1 MVSVKRN
8 KKSTDDLLDK
18 MCGKEAVAEKFKSDI
33 SAKVKNIPQD
43 ESNVEDKKQAV
54 VDEQILVDKNSPK
67 SQFNSNEKKQVADN
81 IVKSVMSYK
90 DEQEKI
96 LSEKEKKTGKK
107 QEATNNNN
115 SVSLV
120 YNCPLPAGTIIDG
133 RYQLQ
138 GKPRQGGFGMTY
150 LATRVGE
157 NDGALVVVKE
167 LYPYNA
173 QRDVKTGV
181 IQINYEENEGLE
193 LKKNFEKEAERI
205 QKLKEKKPQE
215 IKKMNLVITKTN
227 AFKYNGNW
235 YYVMEYV
242 PGNSLADI
250 MFSFKDNNEL
260 FNCLPAHYRFQIMD
274 QLCNALQNLHEIG
287 CVHQDINPNNIM
299 IDFDDADNVY
309 LKVIDYGLATNLYS
323 FGDMSRSCIRYAG
336 THGFSDVLTQFAE
349 YEKISNE
356 IETATMNGDED
367 KAVRLTKKLKTI
379 DVYSCGAILGY
390 LFLLN
395 IDFIK
400 KTKFN
405 VEYELVISKN
415 ALVQPFEIDWSE
427 DNIVIANKYKAN
439 LIKKLVSDATVR
451 NLDKRI
457 QSIDEFRKRLHE
469 IMLVD
474 EELIRRMKLM
484 AEIELWKKSS
494 DSISSYVTEFKNE
507 VEPLVSQS
515 INKKAQEFLKKGVSI
530 LENADKEKDAI
541 LQMEIKIE
549 NDLDDIVERIK
560 STNTQYQEAETCL
573 EEARKLVIEG
583 DPFDDKIVKI
593 QEWLRDT
600 PVKADK
606 IKLFGD
612 DVKSKVQDYKKAMD
626 VWYKGSELMTEAEQ
640 YRAEIAKV
648 RLFEASNEELDTTL
662 QKTGLA
668 DTRYTMAENK
678 WKEAKRVKQYN
689 GWVDKLLIL
698 FWSVLVVVAIGVG
711 GKFGWDHFYGD
722 NSKSKKEKV
731 IHTDNPQRGGGEIK
745 PEEPEQSEQSE
756 QPEQPEEPEQSEQL
770 ITKEYLNEIFEKA
783 QQNDSTARQRI
794 KEIIDDKVA
803 IIYIEGET
811 PIHTYGLSTF
821 LARGNNKYIIGKT
834 HKINRFSTS
843 TDGKVITII
852 LEKLN

>member
-18 MCGKEAVAEKFKSDI
+18 MCGKVAVAEKFKSDI

-43 ESNVEDKKQAV
+43 ESNEEEKKQAV
-54 VDEQILVDKNSPK
+54 VEEQILVDKNSLK
-67 SQFNSNEKKQVADN
+67 SQFNSNEKKQIADN
-81 IVKSVMSYK
+81 IVKSVVSYK
-90 DEQEKI
+90 EEQEKVQ
-96 LSEKEKKTGKK
+96 SEKEKGKEKTQPETDNKDD
-107 QEATNNNN
+107 
-115 SVSLV
+115 V
-120 YNCPLPAGTIIDG
+120 YLAYNYPLPEGTVIDG
-133 RYQLQ
+133 RYKLQ

-157 NDGALVVVKE
+157 NDGEFVVIKE

-173 QRDVKTGV
+173 QRNVKTGKV
-181 IQINYEENEGLE
+181 QINYNQQEGQELLKNFKKE
-193 LKKNFEKEAERI
+193 AARIETLKKEKPHEVRD
-205 QKLKEKKPQE
+205 
-215 IKKMNLVITKTN
+215 MNLVITKTE
-227 AFKYNGNW
+227 AFEFNGNW

-242 PGNSLADI
+242 PGNTLGDV
-250 MFSFKDNNEL
+250 MFSFKDNEEL
-260 FNCLPAHYRFQIMD
+260 RNYFPIHYRFQIMD
-274 QLCNALQNLHEIG
+274 QLCNALHNLHLIG
-287 CVHQDINPNNIM
+287 CVHQDINPNNLM
-299 IDFDDADNVY
+299 IDFDKDKNIN

-336 THGFSDVLTQFAE
+336 THGFSDVLTQFAA
-349 YEKISNE
+349 YEKISNK
-356 IETATMNGDED
+356 IESATMIGDVD
-367 KAVRLTKKLKTI
+367 KAVRLTEKLKTI
-379 DVYSCGAILGY
+379 DVYSLGAVLGY
-390 LFLLN
+390 LFLLDIN
-395 IDFIK
+395 FIK
-400 KTKFN
+400 GPKFN
-405 VEYELVISKN
+405 VEYELVIAKN
-415 ALVQPFEIDWSE
+415 AIVQPDEIDMNE

-439 LIKKLVSDATVR
+439 LVKKLVSDATTR

-457 QSIDEFRKRLHE
+457 QSVDEFRRRLHE

-494 DSISSYVTEFKNE
+494 GSISSYVTEFKNE

-515 INKKAQEFLKKGVSI
+515 INKKAHAYFKKGAFI

-573 EEARKLVIEG
+573 EEARRLADNG
-583 DPFDDKIVKI
+583 SGHLDNRIVKI

-606 IKLFGD
+606 IRLFGD
-612 DVKSKVQDYKKAMD
+612 DVKSKVQDNKKAMD
-626 VWYKGSELMTEAEQ
+626 VWNKGSELMTEAEQ

-678 WKEAKRVKQYN
+678 WKEAKRMTPPWIN
-689 GWVDKLLIL
+689 KLLKSLL
-698 FWSVLVVVAIGVG
+698 FVLVVAGIGTG
-711 GKFGWDHFYGD
+711 GYFGIDHFL
-722 NSKSKKEKV
+722 NHNTKNV
-731 IHTDNPQRGGGEIK
+731 K
-745 PEEPEQSEQSE
+745 PEPVKNDTIDVKPEPVKNDTIVVK
-756 QPEQPEEPEQSEQL
+756 PEPVT

-803 IIYIEGET
+803 INYIEGET
-811 PIHTYGLSTF
+811 PIHTYELSTF
-821 LARGNNKYIIGKT
+821 LAKGNNKYIIGQT
-834 HKINRFSTS
+834 HKINRFSTG

>member
-18 MCGKEAVAEKFKSDI
+18 MCGKGAVAEKFKSDI

-745 PEEPEQSEQSE
+745 PEEPEQSEQTE

>member
-18 MCGKEAVAEKFKSDI
+18 MCGKVAVAEKFKSDI

-205 QKLKEKKPQE
+205 QKLKEEKPQE
-215 IKKMNLVITKTN
+215 IKKMNLVITKTK

-274 QLCNALQNLHEIG
+274 QLCNALQNLHKIG

-400 KTKFN
+400 KPKFN

-494 DSISSYVTEFKNE
+494 DSISSYVTEFKNA
-507 VEPLVSQS
+507 VEPLVLQS
-515 INKKAQEFLKKGVSI
+515 KIKEAHAYFKKGAFI

-549 NDLDDIVERIK
+549 DDLDGIVERIK
-560 STNTQYQEAETCL
+560 SINAQYQEAETCL
-573 EEARKLVIEG
+573 EEARKLVIG
-583 DPFDDKIVKI
+583 GGHLDDKIVKI
-593 QEWLRDT
+593 QEWLRDI

-606 IKLFGD
+606 IRLFGD
-612 DVKSKVQDYKKAMD
+612 DVKSKVQDNKKAMD
-626 VWYKGSELMTEAEQ
+626 VWNKGSELMTEAEQ

-648 RLFEASNEELDTTL
+648 RLLEASNEELDTTL

-678 WKEAKRVKQYN
+678 WKEAKRVKQYK

-834 HKINRFSTS
+834 HKINRFSTG

>member
-8 KKSTDDLLDK
+8 KKRTDDLLDK
-18 MCGKEAVAEKFKSDI
+18 MCGKVAVAEKFKSDI

-43 ESNVEDKKQAV
+43 ESNEEEKKQAV
-54 VDEQILVDKNSPK
+54 VEEQILVDKNSLK
-67 SQFNSNEKKQVADN
+67 SQFNSNEKKQIADN
-81 IVKSVMSYK
+81 IVKSVVSYK
-90 DEQEKI
+90 EEQEKVQ
-96 LSEKEKKTGKK
+96 SEKEKGKEKTQPGTDNKDD
-107 QEATNNNN
+107 
-115 SVSLV
+115 V
-120 YNCPLPAGTIIDG
+120 YLAYNYPLPEGTVIDG
-133 RYQLQ
+133 RYKLQ

-157 NDGALVVVKE
+157 NDGEFVVIKE

-173 QRDVKTGV
+173 QRNVKTGKV
-181 IQINYEENEGLE
+181 QINYNQQEGQELLKNFKKE
-193 LKKNFEKEAERI
+193 AARIETLKKEKPHEVRD
-205 QKLKEKKPQE
+205 
-215 IKKMNLVITKTN
+215 MNLVITKTE
-227 AFKYNGNW
+227 AFEFNGNW

-242 PGNSLADI
+242 PGNTLGDV
-250 MFSFKDNNEL
+250 MFSFKDNEEL
-260 FNCLPAHYRFQIMD
+260 RNYFPIHYRFQIMD
-274 QLCNALQNLHEIG
+274 QLCNALHNLHLIG
-287 CVHQDINPNNIM
+287 CVHQDINPNNLM
-299 IDFDDADNVY
+299 IDFDKDKNIN

-336 THGFSDVLTQFAE
+336 THGFSDVLTQFAA
-349 YEKISNE
+349 YEKISNK
-356 IETATMNGDED
+356 IESATMIGDVD
-367 KAVRLTKKLKTI
+367 KAVRLTEKLKTI
-379 DVYSCGAILGY
+379 DVYSLGAVLGY
-390 LFLLN
+390 LFLLDIN
-395 IDFIK
+395 FIK
-400 KTKFN
+400 GPKFN
-405 VEYELVISKN
+405 VEYELVIAKN
-415 ALVQPFEIDWSE
+415 AIVQPDEIDMNE

-439 LIKKLVSDATVR
+439 LVKKLVSDATTR

-457 QSIDEFRKRLHE
+457 QSVDEFRRRLHE

-494 DSISSYVTEFKNE
+494 GSISSYVTEFKNA
-507 VEPLVSQS
+507 VEPIVSQS
-515 INKKAQEFLKKGVSI
+515 KIKEAHAYFKKGADGVK
-530 LENADKEKDAI
+530 NADEEKDAI

-549 NDLDDIVERIK
+549 DDLDGIVKRIK
-560 STNTQYQEAETCL
+560 SINAQYQEAETCL
-573 EEARKLVIEG
+573 EEARKLIIEG
-583 DPFDDKIVKI
+583 DPFDDRIVKI
-593 QEWLRDT
+593 QQWLRET
-600 PVKADK
+600 LVKADE

-626 VWYKGSELMTEAEQ
+626 VWNKGSELMTEAEQ

-678 WKEAKRVKQYN
+678 WKEAKRVKQYK

-731 IHTDNPQRGGGEIK
+731 IHTDNPQRGGGKIK
-745 PEEPEQSEQSE
+745 PEQPEQPEQSEQSE
-756 QPEQPEEPEQSEQL
+756 QSEQPEQL

-783 QQNDSTARQRI
+783 QQNDSAARQRI

-803 IIYIEGET
+803 INYIEGKT
-811 PIHTYGLSTF
+811 PIQTYELSTF
-821 LARGNNKYIIGKT
+821 LAKGNNKYIIGQT
-834 HKINRFSTS
+834 HKINRFSTG

>member
-18 MCGKEAVAEKFKSDI
+18 MCGKVAVAEKFKSDI

-107 QEATNNNN
+107 QEATSNNN

-181 IQINYEENEGLE
+181 IQINYEANEGLE
-193 LKKNFEKEAERI
+193 LKKNFKKEAERI
-205 QKLKEKKPQE
+205 QMLKEKKPQE
-215 IKKMNLVITKTN
+215 IKKMNLVITKTE
-227 AFKYNGNW
+227 AFEYNGNW

-250 MFSFKDNNEL
+250 MFSFKDNDEL

-274 QLCNALQNLHEIG
+274 QLCNALQNLHKIG

-309 LKVIDYGLATNLYS
+309 LKVIDYGLASNLYS

-356 IETATMNGDED
+356 IETATMNGDAD
-367 KAVRLTKKLKTI
+367 KAGRLTEKLKTI

-400 KTKFN
+400 KPKFN

-439 LIKKLVSDATVR
+439 LIKKLISDATVR

-457 QSIDEFRKRLHE
+457 QSIDEFRRRLHE

-494 DSISSYVTEFKNE
+494 GSISSYVTEFKNE
-507 VEPLVSQS
+507 VEPLVLQS
-515 INKKAQEFLKKGVSI
+515 KIKEAHAYFKKGAFI
-530 LENADKEKDAI
+530 LNNADKEKDAI

-549 NDLDDIVERIK
+549 NDLDGIVKRIK
-560 STNTQYQEAETCL
+560 SINAQYQEAETCL
-573 EEARKLVIEG
+573 EEARKLVIGEG
-583 DPFDDKIVKI
+583 EPFDNRIVKI
-593 QEWLRDT
+593 QEWLSET
-600 PVKADK
+600 LVKADE

-626 VWYKGSELMTEAEQ
+626 VWNKGSELMTEAEQ

-678 WKEAKRVKQYN
+678 WKEAKRVKQYK

-731 IHTDNPQRGGGEIK
+731 IHTDNPQRGGSEIK
-745 PEEPEQSEQSE
+745 PEEPEQ
-756 QPEQPEEPEQSEQL
+756 PEEPEEPEQSEQPEQL

-783 QQNDSTARQRI
+783 QQNNDSAARQRI
-794 KEIIDDKVA
+794 KEIIDNKVA
-803 IIYIEGET
+803 INYIEGKT
-811 PIHTYGLSTF
+811 PIKTFDLSRF
-821 LARGNNKYIIGKT
+821 LAKGNNKYIIGQT
-834 HKINRFSTS
+834 HKINRFSTG